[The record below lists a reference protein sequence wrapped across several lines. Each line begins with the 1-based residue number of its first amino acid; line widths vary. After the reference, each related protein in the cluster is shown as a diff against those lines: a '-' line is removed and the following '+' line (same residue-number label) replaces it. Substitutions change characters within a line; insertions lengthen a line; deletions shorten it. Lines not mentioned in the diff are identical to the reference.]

1 VTLTVIP
8 QMRLG
13 KHGFLPSTSRT
24 GSRVSVFPCDLR
36 TSASVPLAVS
46 SRWLECPCETLV
58 AWAGTPKAEAFSV
71 IGVYLEV
78 TLVNGQNYS
87 IPVEEGHSL
96 EQELELFLEREG
108 RYATDWV
115 PLMKAGR
122 ELFVR
127 YEQIV
132 LISPMG

>member
-1 VTLTVIP
+1 
-8 QMRLG
+8 
-13 KHGFLPSTSRT
+13 
-24 GSRVSVFPCDLR
+24 VS
-36 TSASVPLAVS
+36 
-46 SRWLECPCETLV
+46 
-58 AWAGTPKAEAFSV
+58 

-96 EQELELFLEREG
+96 EQELELFLKREG

-132 LISPMG
+132 LVSPLG

>member
-1 VTLTVIP
+1 VGAGRRRP
-8 QMRLG
+8 KRL
-13 KHGFLPSTSRT
+13 
-24 GSRVSVFPCDLR
+24 VS
-36 TSASVPLAVS
+36 
-46 SRWLECPCETLV
+46 
-58 AWAGTPKAEAFSV
+58 

-96 EQELELFLEREG
+96 EQELELFLKREG

-115 PLMKAGR
+115 PLLKAGR

>member
-1 VTLTVIP
+1 ML
-8 QMRLG
+8 RLAP
-13 KHGFLPSTSRT
+13 LPACASAE
-24 GSRVSVFPCDLR
+24 GSEDRIVSV
-36 TSASVPLAVS
+36 
-46 SRWLECPCETLV
+46 V
-58 AWAGTPKAEAFSV
+58 AM
-71 IGVYLEV
+71 YLEV

-87 IPVEEGHSL
+87 IPVEEGNSL
-96 EQELELFLEREG
+96 EQELDLFLKREG

-115 PLMKAGR
+115 PLKKAGR

>member
-1 VTLTVIP
+1 L
-8 QMRLG
+8 
-13 KHGFLPSTSRT
+13 
-24 GSRVSVFPCDLR
+24 
-36 TSASVPLAVS
+36 S
-46 SRWLECPCETLV
+46 SGR
-58 AWAGTPKAEAFSV
+58 GTPKTEALVS

-96 EQELELFLEREG
+96 EQELELFLKREG

-132 LISPMG
+132 LVSPLG